1 MMPLSA
7 RRGEDKAGGMNS
19 EMLVLDD
26 PRVIRPGRLTDRVR
40 ARLFGGVSLD
50 YQLAAGR
57 APESSG
63 TLAARARHIVEL
75 RRRETAA
82 RNWDHLLAVARRGDG
97 KPGPARRIRAS
108 EIVAAQPA
116 IYELVR
122 RLRAPLPVTARGVA
136 MAEILLTDGAG
147 PVYSARSRVDLTTAL
162 ESAITQL
169 DPALPLMQAS

>member
-1 MMPLSA
+1 MEL
-7 RRGEDKAGGMNS
+7 
-19 EMLVLDD
+19 EMLVLND
-26 PRVIRPGRLTDRVR
+26 PRVIRPYRLTDQMR
-40 ARLFGGVSLD
+40 ARLFGASLD

-57 APESSG
+57 APESSR

-75 RRRETAA
+75 RRREAAA
-82 RNWDHLLAVARRGDG
+82 RNWDHLLAVAQRGDV
-97 KPGPARRIRAS
+97 KPGPARRVRAS
-108 EIVAAQPA
+108 EIVAARPA
-116 IYELVR
+116 IAELVR

-147 PVYSARSRVDLTTAL
+147 PVYSSRSHVGLTTAL